1 MRVRIIDNPW
11 SYRGPYPVDR
21 VLPVFRR
28 AGWTVDVVHRE
39 RGRSARR
46 QVEDALEDG
55 CELIIG
61 AGGDGTLRDIAT
73 VIAGSDVALGA
84 LPGGTANLWTHELG
98 ISMRPELA
106 AQAVVDSRVRRMDMG
121 RLAHPDG
128 RFVRFLLIAGIGID
142 GLMLHRTD
150 ARLKGLL
157 GPGGIALGALRAIP
171 EYRPHAVRIS
181 ADGRDA
187 WEGSIVQV
195 VVGNSRRYANVVD
208 AAPGAVVD
216 DGLLD
221 VTIVA
226 SRGLRAMGRLGW
238 ELALA
243 RRPGG
248 EVPQFRARE
257 IGLSAPVTPPMEV
270 DGNPIDPRSL
280 READHRPFRLT
291 VEPRV
296 LRVRVPV
303 AYRGPLFAAPTPPPS
318 GAPATPGEAPRA
330 S

>member
-1 MRVRIIDNPW
+1 MRARIIDNPW

-28 AGWTVDVVHRE
+28 AGWTVDVAHRE

-46 QVEDALEDG
+46 QVQDALEAG
-55 CELIIG
+55 CELLIG

-73 VIAGSDVALGA
+73 VIAGSDVALAA

-106 AQAVVDSRVRRMDMG
+106 ARAVVDSDVRRMDMG
-121 RLAHPDG
+121 RLVHPDG
-128 RFVRFLLIAGIGID
+128 RFLRFLLIAGIGID

-171 EYRPHAVRIS
+171 EYQPHAVRI
-181 ADGRDA
+181 ATDGRDA
-187 WEGSIVQV
+187 WEGPIVQV
-195 VVGNSRRYANVVD
+195 VVGNSRRYANMVD
-208 AAPGAVVD
+208 AAPAAVVD

-221 VTIVA
+221 VTVVA
-226 SRGLRAMGRLGW
+226 SRGLRATARLGW
-238 ELALA
+238 ELALT

-248 EVPQFRARE
+248 DVPQFRARE
-257 IGLSAPVTPPMEV
+257 IALSAAVTPPMEV

-280 READHRPFRLT
+280 QAAGDCPFRLS

-303 AYRGPLFAAPTPPPS
+303 AYRGSLFAGSTPPPS
-318 GAPATPGEAPRA
+318 GAPGTPGAERPA